1 VPFIIVVATAFLSR
15 LHRCCHCAVYLYVS
29 VVAMTSITIIA
40 VVFPSLHLSPLL
52 SRCPSPSRHRRL
64 AVVPSIFIVAV
75 VLLSH
80 HPSLSI
86 TVAIASPSRCSVAV
100 VAAHHRPLLLIPSL
114 IGCCVVFQ
122 CPLSSSHAVMRLSM
136 LLMLAAFAANRRPP
150 PPLPP
155 PPQLPLPPGRHHRH
169 RHHRGRTHRRT
180 LTKKEAAAAPLPAY

>member
-1 VPFIIVVATAFLSR
+1 MPLHCRRAADRCCPCAVHC
-15 LHRCCHCAVYLYVS
+15 HRCHPIAVAPSITVAVAPSIADAVAPSINIVAVALPVCRSSLLLPLRFCRASIAVAIVPSIYVS

-114 IGCCVVFQ
+114 IGCCVVFH
-122 CPLSSSHAVMRLSM
+122 CPLSSSHAVM
-136 LLMLAAFAANRRPP
+136 
-150 PPLPP
+150 
-155 PPQLPLPPGRHHRH
+155 
-169 RHHRGRTHRRT
+169 
-180 LTKKEAAAAPLPAY
+180 